1 MLGSGGGQVVNMLAF
16 TPSIRVRIPR
26 KSKLFETK
34 ENKQK
39 DAGVGQIK
47 RTFIFEN
54 YSLAIPRLMHF
65 IQVKIFE

>member
-1 MLGSGGGQVVNMLAF
+1 MLGNGGGQVVNMLARF
-16 TPSIRVRIPR
+16 RIPR
-26 KSKLFETK
+26 KSKYFEKK

-39 DAGVGQIK
+39 EAGVAQFK